1 MNISKDEKRKLLRMA
16 YANGYQYFKHS
27 VIEVEDMEHLSVLC
41 SETHG
46 NNSLSA
52 TYWEIEDHFGFE
64 RGKHDWDNFGIY
76 GIIEDSSVCF
86 EAGAKDALE
95 NKEYNPDRVS
105 HMWDR

>member
-16 YANGYQYFKHS
+16 YEKGYCYFDYSH
-27 VIEVEDMEHLSVLC
+27 IDIEDMEHLSVLC

-52 TYWEIEDHFGFE
+52 TYCEIEDHFGFV

-76 GIIEDSSVCF
+76 GIIEDSSSCY

-95 NKEYNPDRVS
+95 NKEYNPSRIS